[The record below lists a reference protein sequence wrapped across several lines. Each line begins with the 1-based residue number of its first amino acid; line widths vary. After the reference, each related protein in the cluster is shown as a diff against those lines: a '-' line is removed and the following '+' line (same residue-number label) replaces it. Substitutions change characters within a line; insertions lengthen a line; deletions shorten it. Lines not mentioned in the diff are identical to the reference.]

1 MRGVCGMSEEQ
12 ILVPRYLS
20 QGERIRT
27 RSLYEAVF
35 PEDSERFVDY
45 YYQYKTRDNEI
56 LVLEQGDEPVSML
69 HLNPYTMIVNG
80 YELKSNY
87 IVAVATRKDC
97 RHQGYMRT
105 LLKKALRD
113 MGGQKMP
120 FTFLMPARESL
131 YTPFDFVWIC
141 PHTPLPERVLRLG
154 AKEQNRYLSSRYQMF
169 CRRDER
175 YMENLAA
182 ERTAETGEQP
192 EGKIP
197 PYMARIT
204 DVCQML
210 RLVRSA
216 KRQELYLHIKDP
228 IIRKN
233 QGYFRWELSEDDSRA
248 EKLEATPE
256 KTDLELSIGEMASM
270 VFGSFRI
277 CLSEM
282 V

>member
-1 MRGVCGMSEEQ
+1 MSEEQ

-20 QGERIRT
+20 QRERIRT

-105 LLKKALRD
+105 LLKKALQD
-113 MGGQKMP
+113 MGEQKMP

-248 EKLEATPE
+248 EKLEDAPE

>member
-1 MRGVCGMSEEQ
+1 MSEEQ

>member
-27 RSLYEAVF
+27 RSLYETVF

-113 MGGQKMP
+113 MGEQKMP

-248 EKLEATPE
+248 EKLEDAPE

-270 VFGSFRI
+270 VFGSFKI